1 MQETTNSINSAVS
14 LPKTVVPG
22 QWPTA
27 LAPMQDVTNLP
38 YMRVVARRGSP
49 DYYFTEYFRVHGSSR
64 LDPRI
69 LRSITENPD
78 GRPVFAQLIGE
89 NLTDLRRTV
98 RNLREYP
105 VAGID
110 LNMGCPAPRVYK
122 KNVGGGLLRDPE
134 AVDGILGTLREESP
148 TLFTVKMRIGFED
161 DRHFDTLLRLLAKHK
176 VDLLSLHVR
185 TVQGGYRSEPSYEH
199 ARRAVDRLPCPVLLN
214 GNISSATVAHQ
225 EVMRSGAH
233 GAMIGRAAI
242 RNPWIFRQIRQMQA
256 NEKVFRPK
264 LEDVYIYVEELYEEF
279 SDSQVPEV
287 KQVARMKKFLN
298 FVGLGV
304 DARGGFLHQMRRSRT
319 KDELFSICSKFMR
332 EGGRGATP
340 FHDQVP
346 PVVNSVPSSTFSS
359 ASSSCSSE
367 FDFPSS

>member
-1 MQETTNSINSAVS
+1 
-14 LPKTVVPG
+14 
-22 QWPTA
+22 
-27 LAPMQDVTNLP
+27 
-38 YMRVVARRGSP
+38 
-49 DYYFTEYFRVHGSSR
+49 
-64 LDPRI
+64 
-69 LRSITENPD
+69 
-78 GRPVFAQLIGE
+78 
-89 NLTDLRRTV
+89 
-98 RNLREYP
+98 
-105 VAGID
+105 
-110 LNMGCPAPRVYK
+110 MGCPAPRVYK

-279 SDSQVPEV
+279 SDSQVPEA

-304 DARGGFLHQMRRSRT
+304 DVRGEFLHQMRRSRT
-319 KDELFSICSKFMR
+319 KDELFSICSEFMR
-332 EGGRGATP
+332 EGGRGSTP

-346 PVVNSVPSSTFSS
+346 PVVKSVPSSAFSS

-367 FDFPSS
+367 LDFPSS